1 MLQTYSDWLTA
12 SPMLTPHG
20 FCLLW
25 QPWLIWSYVAGDSA
39 TGLAYF
45 VIPVALARF
54 VRRRDDLAFKP
65 MFWLFAAFILLCGT
79 THWLELLTIWVPA
92 YRLEAVAKLT
102 TAVASVATTVTLW
115 RLLPQA
121 LALPSPTQM
130 RTANAALLASETQLR
145 SVNASL
151 EQRVQE
157 RTAELAAKEARLRD
171 LLATLDLGTFMTRDL
186 DGTIRFWSE
195 GCAQLYGWTAAEAV
209 GRNVHE
215 LLRTVF
221 PVPLAEVETA
231 LERDGG
237 WTGDLRHRARDGHE
251 VVVMSRKVLR
261 RDADGRPVAVLQPLT
276 DVTEAR
282 RAERERRRADALLRT
297 IIGAAPGLI
306 YAKDRQGRILL
317 ANRAVLDLLGKTWPE
332 VEGRTAFEYLDN
344 CAHAEAVMA
353 NDRRVMEQGQGEELE
368 EPFGREGGQP
378 RVLLSTKT
386 PMRDPDGQVEGL
398 VGVSVEI
405 TGRKRTEERLRL
417 MVHELNHRVKNM
429 LATVQSI
436 AVQTLRGGDP
446 AVRGVLEA
454 RLQALAAAHD
464 VLTRTNWDG
473 AELDDVVAG
482 VLAPYAGRDGGR
494 FHVSGPPVRLQPR
507 AALAIA
513 MGLHELATNALGH
526 GALSPAAPK
535 GWVDLRWAK
544 SGGRIRLVWS
554 EHGGPPVTPR
564 PRRGFGTRLV
574 ERSLA
579 QDLAGTV
586 QIAFD
591 PEGMT
596 CTVSAPLTEVAASEE
611 IMALLDVAG
620 ETRH

>member
-231 LERDGG
+231 LER
-237 WTGDLRHRARDGHE
+237 
-251 VVVMSRKVLR
+251 
-261 RDADGRPVAVLQPLT
+261 
-276 DVTEAR
+276 
-282 RAERERRRADALLRT
+282 
-297 IIGAAPGLI
+297 
-306 YAKDRQGRILL
+306 
-317 ANRAVLDLLGKTWPE
+317 
-332 VEGRTAFEYLDN
+332 
-344 CAHAEAVMA
+344 
-353 NDRRVMEQGQGEELE
+353 
-368 EPFGREGGQP
+368 
-378 RVLLSTKT
+378 
-386 PMRDPDGQVEGL
+386 
-398 VGVSVEI
+398 
-405 TGRKRTEERLRL
+405 
-417 MVHELNHRVKNM
+417 
-429 LATVQSI
+429 
-436 AVQTLRGGDP
+436 
-446 AVRGVLEA
+446 
-454 RLQALAAAHD
+454 
-464 VLTRTNWDG
+464 
-473 AELDDVVAG
+473 
-482 VLAPYAGRDGGR
+482 
-494 FHVSGPPVRLQPR
+494 
-507 AALAIA
+507 
-513 MGLHELATNALGH
+513 
-526 GALSPAAPK
+526 
-535 GWVDLRWAK
+535 
-544 SGGRIRLVWS
+544 
-554 EHGGPPVTPR
+554 
-564 PRRGFGTRLV
+564 
-574 ERSLA
+574 
-579 QDLAGTV
+579 
-586 QIAFD
+586 
-591 PEGMT
+591 
-596 CTVSAPLTEVAASEE
+596 
-611 IMALLDVAG
+611 
-620 ETRH
+620 